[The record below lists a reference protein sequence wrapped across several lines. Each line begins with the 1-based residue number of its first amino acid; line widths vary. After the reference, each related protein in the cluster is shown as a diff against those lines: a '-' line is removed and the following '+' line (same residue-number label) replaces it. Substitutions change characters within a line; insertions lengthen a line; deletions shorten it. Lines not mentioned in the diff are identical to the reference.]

1 MASAF
6 VKTSADAHN
15 FSQSL
20 RSWEIMAKPFL
31 SVIVPAY
38 PATEQL
44 PLTLIDIDR
53 HLSQQEYSYEI
64 VLVNGGAV
72 QKFSELIKN
81 LKLVESTNEDGY
93 GALARQGMF
102 IAKGNWRLLM
112 DPRNIVSVEE
122 FGNMLPYFSEDY
134 EVLTGNENFLCFS
147 ETAAMQ
153 IFPLTKTSRWAF
165 GYETLK
171 IAQKLKYKIK
181 KIRVAINDGVRP
193 KFGFISFVN
202 RLWEIAKIN
211 WRTRK
216 LSKLT

>member
-1 MASAF
+1 
-6 VKTSADAHN
+6 
-15 FSQSL
+15 
-20 RSWEIMAKPFL
+20 MAKPFL

-44 PLTLIDIDR
+44 PLTLIDIDK

-64 VLVNGGAV
+64 ILVNGAAI

-81 LKLVESTNEDGY
+81 LKLVQSTDENGY

-112 DPRNIVSVEE
+112 DPRNIVSVKE
-122 FGNMLPYFSEDY
+122 FGKMLPYFSEDY
-134 EVLTGNENFLCFS
+134 EVLVGNENFLCFS

-153 IFPLTKTSRWAF
+153 IFPFTKTTRWAF
-165 GYETLK
+165 GYETLR
-171 IAQKLKYKIK
+171 IAKKLKYKIK
-181 KIRVAINDGVRP
+181 KIRVMVNAKIKPAFN
-193 KFGFISFVN
+193 FISFLSW
-202 RLWEIAKIN
+202 LWEIAKIN